1 MEASMATLAPRT
13 FYGLLQNGWKRS
25 LICVGLDPD
34 LDLFPAH
41 LKKKHTCDIGAMI
54 EDFNSQIIDATKEY
68 VCAYKMNWAQ
78 YLAYGTVGVH
88 ALQRT
93 IERIRIY
100 APDAVVILD
109 AKPGDGDNTNKFY
122 VRAAF
127 DELKADA
134 VTVNPYMGGYETFAP
149 FLERKDKGVIFLC
162 KSSNPDSGVIQDLKV
177 GKDTVYMKVAK
188 NVMAWNKNANC
199 GLVVGATHPTALE
212 KIRRYIGNSMPIL
225 SPGVGR
231 QGGDAELAVRVG
243 KDAFGTGIFI
253 SSSTG
258 VTYASKGEDFA
269 EKAKVNLLQLVAET
283 ASGLT
288 TPRRRPAKQK

>member
-1 MEASMATLAPRT
+1 MPALVPRT
-13 FYGLLQNGWKRS
+13 FYGLLEIGWKRS

-34 LDLFPAH
+34 LDLFPTH
-41 LKKKHTCDIGAMI
+41 LKKKHGNNIGEMI
-54 EDFNSQIIDATKEY
+54 KDFNFQIIEATKEH

-78 YLAYGTVGVH
+78 YLAYGTVGIH

-93 IERIRIY
+93 IDCIRIY

-122 VRAAF
+122 VKAAF

-177 GKDTVYMKVAK
+177 GKDSVYMKVVK
-188 NVMAWNKNANC
+188 NVMAWNKNSNC
-199 GLVVGATHPTALE
+199 ALVVGATHPTALE
-212 KIRRYIGNSMPIL
+212 MIRHYVGDSMPIL
-225 SPGVGR
+225 APGVGR
-231 QGGDAELAVRVG
+231 QGGDPALAVRVG
-243 KDAFGTGIFI
+243 KNSRGTGILI

-258 VTYASKGEDFA
+258 VTLHRE
-269 EKAKVNLLQLVAET
+269 AKISQ
-283 ASGLT
+283 
-288 TPRRRPAKQK
+288 RKQK

>member
-1 MEASMATLAPRT
+1 MATHALRS
-13 FYGLLQNGWKRS
+13 FYGLLEIGWKRS

-34 LDLFPAH
+34 LDLFPTH
-41 LKKKHTCDIGAMI
+41 LKKKHCNNIGEMI

-88 ALQRT
+88 ALHRT

-122 VRAAF
+122 VKAAF

-177 GKDTVYMKVAK
+177 GNSKDTVYMKVAK
-188 NVMAWNKNANC
+188 NVMAWNRNGNC
-199 GLVVGATHPTALE
+199 ALVVGATHPTALE
-212 KIRRYIGNSMPIL
+212 MIRHYVGDSLHIL

-231 QGGDAELAVRVG
+231 QGGDAALAVRVG
-243 KDAFGTGIFI
+243 KNSKGTGILI

-258 VTYASKGEDFA
+258 VTYASRGEDFA
-269 EKAKVNLLQLVAET
+269 EKGKINLLQLIAET

-288 TPRRRPAKQK
+288 TRRRRLLKQK